1 MLRRAGCFNLG
12 EQGVVEGGGMRARES
27 MSLPV
32 FVCVV
37 AIMQNT
43 SKSCILNTTL
53 WIFLFKRSTS

>member
-12 EQGVVEGGGMRARES
+12 EQGVEEGGVCVQEKV
-27 MSLPV
+27 SLPV

-37 AIMQNT
+37 AIVQNT